1 MLIDKKNSKDLV
13 IPFTR
18 CDDSKSIKILSLHYH
33 ELIGKIKEH
42 ERKILQILDS
52 WWFYARKVL
61 DMIKEIIGIRIF
73 DNIKILIVTDDKL
86 IGNIKDD
93 NVFIHNYF

>member
-33 ELIGKIKEH
+33 ELIGKIKELMN
-42 ERKILQILDS
+42 EKYLK
-52 WWFYARKVL
+52 Y
-61 DMIKEIIGIRIF
+61 
-73 DNIKILIVTDDKL
+73 LIVDDFMLEK
-86 IGNIKDD
+86 
-93 NVFIHNYF
+93 Y

>member
-1 MLIDKKNSKDLV
+1 
-13 IPFTR
+13 
-18 CDDSKSIKILSLHYH
+18 
-33 ELIGKIKEH
+33 
-42 ERKILQILDS
+42 
-52 WWFYARKVL
+52 
-61 DMIKEIIGIRIF
+61 MIKEIIGIRIF